1 MSGSDSVASASAA
14 PGSARVLDGRAV
26 ADAIA
31 ERVAERVKAFSL
43 APRLMFVRVGE
54 DPASASYVRSKQRLA
69 RRVGIR
75 ADTLVLPEETDQATL
90 MAQVEAVVADDDVD
104 GVLVQLPLPDHLDE
118 APVLEAI
125 DPDKDVDG
133 FHAVNVGR
141 LWSGLPGMVPCTPL
155 GLEAICDH
163 YEVPLHGQRVVI
175 VGRSNL
181 VGKPAAAL
189 LLRRHATVTL
199 AHSRTRD
206 LGAVV
211 AEADVV
217 IAAVGR
223 AGIVQASMVKPGAAV
238 LDVGMSR
245 VDGRIVGDVA
255 PDVWNV
261 AGAVTPMP
269 GGTGPVTV
277 AMVVQNTVTAAERR
291 RQRP

>member
-1 MSGSDSVASASAA
+1 MSAL
-14 PGSARVLDGRAV
+14 RLEGRAV

-31 ERVAERVKAFSL
+31 ERVAARVAAL
-43 APRLMFVRVGE
+43 PRPPRLVFIRVGE

-69 RRVGIR
+69 QRVGVQAETR
-75 ADTLVLPEETDQATL
+75 VLPTETDQATL
-90 MAQVEAVVADDDVD
+90 MDTVRGIVEDDAVD
-104 GVLVQLPLPDHLDE
+104 GVLVQLPLPAHLDE
-118 APVLEAI
+118 RPVLEAI

-141 LWSGLPGMVPCTPL
+141 LWSGLPGLVPCTPL

-163 YEVPLHGQRVVI
+163 YGIPIQGQRVVI

-189 LLRRHATVTL
+189 FLRRHATVTL

-206 LGAVV
+206 LSGLVG
-211 AEADVV
+211 EADVV
-217 IAAVGR
+217 IAAVGV
-223 AGIVQASMVKPGAAV
+223 AGIVKGSMVRPGATV

-245 VDGRIVGDVA
+245 VDGKIVGDVA
-255 PDVWNV
+255 PDVWDV
-261 AGAVTPMP
+261 AGALTPMP
-269 GGTGPVTV
+269 GGTGLVTV

-291 RQRP
+291 LALA

>member
-1 MSGSDSVASASAA
+1 MSAL
-14 PGSARVLDGRAV
+14 RLEGRAV

-31 ERVAERVKAFSL
+31 ERVAARVAAL
-43 APRLMFVRVGE
+43 PRPPRLVFIRVGE

-69 RRVGIR
+69 QRVGVQAETR
-75 ADTLVLPEETDQATL
+75 VLPTETDQATL
-90 MAQVEAVVADDDVD
+90 MDTVRGIVEDDAVD
-104 GVLVQLPLPDHLDE
+104 GVLVQLPLPAHLDE
-118 APVLEAI
+118 RPVLEAI

-141 LWSGLPGMVPCTPL
+141 LWSGLPGLVPCTPL

-163 YEVPLHGQRVVI
+163 YGIPIQGQRVVI

-189 LLRRHATVTL
+189 FLRRHATVTL

-206 LGAVV
+206 LAGLVR
-211 AEADVV
+211 EADVV
-217 IAAVGR
+217 IAAVGV
-223 AGIVQASMVKPGAAV
+223 AGIVTGSMVRPGATV

-245 VDGRIVGDVA
+245 VDGKIVGDVA
-255 PDVWNV
+255 PDVWDV
-261 AGAVTPMP
+261 AGALTPMP
-269 GGTGPVTV
+269 GGTGLVTV

-291 RQRP
+291 LALA